1 MQLEQYLEDSYRI
14 NGRDITTDAT
24 DIKRNQQNTMNNF
37 LPNLTSFKVTVRS
50 THNLCQLHDL
60 AAIKSL

>member
-24 DIKRNQQNTMNNF
+24 DIKKLLFCN
-37 LPNLTSFKVTVRS
+37 
-50 THNLCQLHDL
+50 
-60 AAIKSL
+60 